1 MNEQFPQPLA
11 TTESPLQPML
21 QRTNA
26 VRDALFAQPLPPAT
40 RTYGPVQNEKLYR
53 IVKRRITE
61 MGYDIIG
68 EIFQSSNKNQIMLC
82 KFVIRTPDSIHLDK
96 TIAILN
102 SYDKSRS
109 INIASGATVAVCSNG
124 MFWGS
129 ECNFKR
135 KHHSN
140 IWDDVLVAVD
150 SQLETL
156 DETMA
161 KLNAFYAYA
170 KHDRISANMIA
181 ALAGRLY
188 FKDILSPYMLSD
200 LKKEIHTSVNFKM
213 SINEAGEL
221 IGGNVWDFYNNCT
234 QAMKRTPAAQYTKKY
249 SMLTDIIADNRGYV
263 IDPNTQF

>member
-61 MGYDIIG
+61 MGYDIID

-82 KFVIRTPDSIHLDK
+82 KFVIRTPDSIHMNK

-102 SYDKSRS
+102 SYNKSRS

-129 ECNFKR
+129 DANFKR

-140 IWDDVLVAVD
+140 IWDDVLVALD

-156 DETMA
+156 DETMQ
-161 KLNAFYAYA
+161 KLNDFYAYA
-170 KHDRISANMIA
+170 KHDRIPSGTIA

-188 FKDILSPYMLSD
+188 FKEILSPNMLTD
-200 LKKEIHTSVNFKM
+200 LKREIHTSVNFRM
-213 SINEAGEL
+213 SVNEDGKL
-221 IGGNVWDFYNNCT
+221 IGGTVWDFYNNCT

-249 SMLTDIIADNRGYV
+249 SELTEMIASDRGYV
-263 IDPNTQF
+263 ID